1 VATRTGQQI
10 QKLNFYNVYNT
21 PHDFTLNWTESVPS
35 DTSTKVEISF
45 DQGDSW
51 VEVQNGIAESGT
63 IQNVNTDGYTDLYV
77 RITLEAVDTGNNPT
91 FEDLWMTVEL
101 AGTEPFSTDAV
112 SILSAS
118 GDRID
123 CFLWYDRDM
132 PSVFTTLF
140 KVKMNN
146 LTSNHVFFDWIYY
159 DGSSYSTSDRVMF
172 WYDSSADE
180 YKLDVNGTTSIVLS
194 GGDTDWHDFA
204 VRVESSN
211 VYVFIDG
218 EQELNYSWSGMTNV
232 PNRLFVGHNYSFGD
246 ILDGSITDWLIDE
259 ELQDD
264 AAIKF
269 HHEINMPWF
278 DPTDIRNQQNN
289 VVINKSGIRMN
300 KAEYA
305 QYDKKDRTI
314 DIGTLGIL
322 VRDSN
327 GKIIHDILNEP
338 LTQNYYMGHLYWL
351 DESVDS
357 ELISTGFPNI
367 ESWEEVT
374 CVTLEND
381 NARGGLFKVSFSG
394 EYESGLAIERSWNS
408 VLMRPN
414 GTTWSPS
421 VETTIPSLQATV
433 YNDDND
439 RIGIEG
445 LLICPIGDDNKVEWY
460 LGNDIYD
467 IQDFRIIQLGI
478 FL

>member
-1 VATRTGQQI
+1 MATRTGQQI
-10 QKLNFYNVYNT
+10 QKLNFYNVYGTAHKFTLDWTENT
-21 PHDFTLNWTESVPS
+21 PP

-51 VEVQNGIAESGT
+51 VEVENGVSETGT

-77 RITLEAVDTGNNPT
+77 RITLESEVANDPT
-91 FEDLWMTVEL
+91 LEDLSLTVEL
-101 AGTEPFSTDAV
+101 AGTTPFTTDAV
-112 SILSAS
+112 SVLSAS

-123 CFLWYDRDM
+123 NFLHYVRDMETEFTMLWKTYLVYSSGTNYFFEWWYDA
-132 PSVFTTLF
+132 
-140 KVKMNN
+140 
-146 LTSNHVFFDWIYY
+146 
-159 DGSSYSTSDRVMF
+159 SSYLAMYFDGDLKVDISGSVTTISLSM
-172 WYDSSADE
+172 
-180 YKLDVNGTTSIVLS
+180 NG
-194 GGDTDWHDFA
+194 WRDFA
-204 VRVESSN
+204 IRVESSN
-211 VYVFIDG
+211 VYVFVDG
-218 EQELNYSWSGMTNV
+218 DLEDTISYGGFANV
-232 PNRLFVGHNYSFGD
+232 PTDLYIGTDHNYD
-246 ILDGSITDWLIDE
+246 NHLEGSILDWLIDSD
-259 ELQDD
+259 LQDN

-269 HHEINMPWF
+269 HDEIDMPWF
-278 DPTDIRNQQNN
+278 DPTDIRNQVSS

-305 QYDKKDRTI
+305 QADKKDRTI

-322 VRDSN
+322 VRDAN

-338 LTQNYYMGHLYWL
+338 LTDNYYMGHLYWL

-433 YNDDND
+433 YNNDND
-439 RIGIEG
+439 KIGIEG